1 MAHDPFITGR
11 RMGAEGELLIIIDD
25 FHPDPEALIKAA
37 STQSY
42 GDPGK
47 FYPGVRAAAD
57 PQHLQP
63 CQAVLAE
70 VLSKG
75 FGAPGVRLAESSYSL
90 VTAAPDSLAPIQ
102 RIPHFD
108 GTDPNRLALLHYLT
122 GPEEAGTAF
131 FRQRPTGFE
140 IITEDR
146 FATYKSALDEAYPK
160 GPQSG
165 YFVGGDDHFEQI
177 DQVEAKY
184 NRAVLY
190 RGLTL
195 HSGIIPEGFT
205 FAQNPREGR
214 LTINSFLE
222 VKAR

>member
-11 RMGAEGELLIIIDD
+11 RMGREGELLIIIDD
-25 FHPDPEALIKAA
+25 FHPDPESLIEAA
-37 STQSY
+37 AAQTY

-47 FYPGVRAAAD
+47 FYPGIRAPAA
-57 PQHLQP
+57 PQHLAP

-75 FGAPGVRLAESSYSL
+75 FGAPAVRLSETSYSL
-90 VTAAPDSLAPIQ
+90 VTTAPDALSPIQ

-108 GTDPNRLALLHYLT
+108 GTDPNRFALLHYLT

-131 FRQRPTGFE
+131 FRQRPTGYE
-140 IITEDR
+140 TVTEDR
-146 FATYKSALDEAYPK
+146 FAHYKRALDEAYLQ

-177 DQVEAKY
+177 DGVEARP

-195 HSGIIPEGFT
+195 HSGIIPAGFS
-205 FAQNPREGR
+205 FAANPREGR
-214 LTINSFLE
+214 LTLNTFLE
-222 VKAR
+222 VKLP